1 METDNLTFET
11 ALKNLEQVV
20 DLLEKG
26 DLPLEEALKEFEKG
40 VKLARFC
47 TRKLNE
53 VEGKVNLLIEKG
65 GGEFI
70 LEEFK
75 ISEGE

>member
-53 VEGKVNLLIEKG
+53 VEGKVNLLIEKD

-70 LEEFK
+70 LEEFR

>member
-53 VEGKVNLLIEKG
+53 VEGKVNLLIEKD

-75 ISEGE
+75 ISEVE

>member
-53 VEGKVNLLIEKG
+53 VEGKVNLLIEKD

>member
-53 VEGKVNLLIEKG
+53 VEGKVNLLIEKE